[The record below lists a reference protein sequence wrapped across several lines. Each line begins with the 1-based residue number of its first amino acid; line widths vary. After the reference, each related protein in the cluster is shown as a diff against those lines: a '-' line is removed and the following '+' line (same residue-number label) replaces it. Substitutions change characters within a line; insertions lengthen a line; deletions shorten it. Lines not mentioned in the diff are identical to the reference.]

1 MGACGG
7 SLSER
12 TRDTHERVVVSEE
25 TPGLLPWFAVQVR
38 TKHELAIADC
48 LRAKGYEHFLPLYKC
63 RRTWSDRIKEVQLPL
78 FPGYLFCRFD
88 PHARLPILK
97 TPGVVQVV
105 GNGRTPTPVDDLEVA
120 ALQTLVAS
128 GLPNQPWPFLQ
139 TGDRVQIQAG
149 PLRGLEGLLV
159 AFKGNCHLV
168 LSVSLLQRSVAVEI
182 DSAFVV
188 PVGSPKSRPETTTI
202 QPNTLRVAAS

>member
-105 GNGRTPTPVDDLEVA
+105 GNGRTPTPVEDSEVA

-168 LSVSLLQRSVAVEI
+168 LSVTLLQRSVAVEI